1 MVKEFQ
7 AKAWMR
13 ACSACP
19 NLRVAGNVEEG
30 VRCPGSDV
38 VAGGRAGARDCEGA
52 ARMRGYLDDGR
63 IGRHRGLVRN
73 RCLRV
78 SMAGGSGL
86 RLIRPDV
93 RLSMC
98 RIQKG
103 ERFKASGSAA
113 VESGYGHVGERDKAV
128 TYAYR

>member
-1 MVKEFQ
+1 MSTKPCGY
-7 AKAWMR
+7 R
-13 ACSACP
+13 
-19 NLRVAGNVEEG
+19 
-30 VRCPGSDV
+30 SDV
-38 VAGGRAGARDCEGA
+38 VAGGRAGGRDCEVA
-52 ARMRGYLDDGR
+52 ETMRGYLDDGR

-78 SMAGGSGL
+78 SMTGGGGL

-103 ERFKASGSAA
+103 ERFEANGSVA
-113 VESGYGHVGERDKAV
+113 VERGYGHVRERDKAV
-128 TYAYR
+128 A